1 MRYTDEVQ
9 RMVVDDF
16 QKGLSVKD
24 CAVKYDLSLSIV
36 HKWVSHL
43 QKKDSTIKGRFQPLV
58 LLYEAAVESLIAEE
72 VPGIYE
78 ATDEEWE
85 SLCERLEGLLFN
97 FVEDVLERETKAQIK
112 EEDLGETDENEYL

>member
-1 MRYTDEVQ
+1 MRYTDEKQ

-16 QKGLSVKD
+16 QKGLSIKD
-24 CAVKYDLSLSIV
+24 CAVKYNLSLSIV

-43 QKKDSTIKGRFQPLV
+43 QKKDNTIKGRYQPLV

-85 SLCERLEGLLFN
+85 ALCERLEGLLFC
-97 FVEDVLERETKAQIK
+97 FVEDILERETKAQIK
-112 EEDLGETDENEYL
+112 EEDLGDADENEYL